1 MTENAESRGPDVLR
15 NFKSYQQV
23 SAYVPAP
30 AGVRTVEG
38 LTRDEACHM
47 YHRKVL
53 LLARRLSDRLPP
65 DASMQYDDL
74 VSCGA
79 IGLLEAFDRYDDE
92 RGIQF
97 STFAEYRIR
106 GAMLDALRQGDTFTR
121 RRRQLAKRVAYA
133 QSELKR
139 ELGREPTPEECAD
152 ALGMDLEEYWKAVD
166 KVQPVNLVSIDAQQ
180 DDEGEDSRSLLDV
193 LVTGSVDEAD
203 RQLLGQEVRQH
214 LREAIK
220 GLPERHRHCV
230 LMYYGKDM
238 SLAEIAEV
246 YGVTPS
252 RISQILSDGRK
263 RLRKAIEHVVDRS
276 DLAL

>member
-1 MTENAESRGPDVLR
+1 VLR
-15 NFKSYQQV
+15 NYKSYQQV
-23 SAYVPAP
+23 SAYVPASP
-30 AGVRTVEG
+30 GVRLVEG

-106 GAMLDALRQGDTFTR
+106 GSMLDALRQGDTFTR
-121 RRRQLAKRVAYA
+121 RRRQLAKRVAHT
-133 QSELKR
+133 QQELKR
-139 ELGREPTPEECAD
+139 QLGREATPEECAEHLD
-152 ALGMDLEEYWKAVD
+152 MDLDQYWKAVD
-166 KVQPVNLVSIDAQQ
+166 KVQPVNLVSIDAPA
-180 DDEGEDSRSLLDV
+180 DDDGDDRRSLLDV
-193 LVTGSVDEAD
+193 LVTGSADEAD
-203 RQLLGQEVRQH
+203 RQLLSQEVRSH
-214 LREAIK
+214 LRSAIE

-230 LMYYGKDM
+230 LMYYAKDM

-263 RLRKAIEHVVDRS
+263 RLRKAIDHVVDAA
-276 DLAL
+276 DVAL